1 MRSLQLIGIVFG
13 AVIAVGGCTEVQSPT
28 GAPPVSISEAPPP
41 TEAASTAV
49 GSTAATT
56 ESAPTPAATAPAA
69 TAPAT
74 TATPAIPTTVA
85 PSPATAPAVRPVP
98 TGVRIPS
105 IGVESVLLQM
115 GIRTED
121 GAAEVPEDYDVAGW
135 YANGSRPGGRGP
147 TVLVGHVDSRS
158 GPAVFYRL
166 QELAPGD
173 QIEVQLADGTVARYA
188 VEITE
193 QFPKLQLPIFE
204 VFGATERD
212 ILRLVTCTGEFD
224 YDVRSYFD
232 NLIVTAVRI

>member
-1 MRSLQLIGIVFG
+1 MRSLQRIGIVFV

-41 TEAASTAV
+41 TDVASTMV

-69 TAPAT
+69 PAA

-85 PSPATAPAVRPVP
+85 LSPATAPAVRPAP
-98 TGVRIPS
+98 TAVRIPS

-115 GIRTED
+115 GIRDED
-121 GAAEVPEDYDVAGW
+121 GAAEVPEDFDVAGW

-166 QELAPGD
+166 RELAPGD